1 MLNFIYN
8 KSASVFIDK
17 INYSNEIIKNV
28 EAILNIDEVNNNRD
42 LDCLNID
49 ITASNNLIKNQSVI
63 SKLVNL
69 LPEENNNGKKK

>member
-49 ITASNNLIKNQSVI
+49 ITASNNLIKSQSVI

-69 LPEENNNGKKK
+69 LPEENNNCKKK